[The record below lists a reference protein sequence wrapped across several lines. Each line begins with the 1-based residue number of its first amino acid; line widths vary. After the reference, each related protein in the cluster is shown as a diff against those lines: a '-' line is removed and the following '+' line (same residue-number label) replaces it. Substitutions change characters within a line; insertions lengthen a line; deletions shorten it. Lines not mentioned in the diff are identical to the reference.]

1 MRRVKIVAT
10 IGPASESPDI
20 LRKLIAA
27 GLDVARLNFSH
38 GSHEGHARI
47 IGALREAAEA
57 IGKPIAILQDLQGPR
72 IRIGKLSA
80 GPVLVEAGR
89 SLTLTTDEEAVG
101 GAIPVTYPHLPAD
114 VKPGDRILID
124 DGLIELVVEGTDP
137 KTVRCR
143 VVTGGTINPNKGM
156 NLPGVAVSAPTLGDK
171 DLEDLA
177 FGLSHGVDYVALSF
191 VRSPEDLTA
200 AREYMK
206 KYGAEAPL
214 IAKIERPEAVERLDD
229 IVAAADGVMIARG
242 DLAVETSPEA
252 VPLIQKRIIR
262 ACNQARTVVITAT
275 QMLESMTVHPRPT
288 RAEASD
294 VANAVLDGT
303 DAVMLSGETAAGRYP
318 VEAVQTM
325 ARIVEAAEAG
335 EDGLPGAMPGDRHLF
350 EAKRSQSPTAS
361 FPAAVCAAG
370 ARAASETGAK
380 VIVAFTET
388 GTTAR
393 LLSKERPTVPILAY
407 TPHEPIRR
415 RMALYW
421 GVLPRA
427 MRANT
432 TTAHTDQ
439 LIRDLERS
447 LRDEK
452 LAGPGDRIVILLGA
466 PVGARGSTNLMK
478 LHTIA

>member
-1 MRRVKIVAT
+1 MRGVKIVAT
-10 IGPASESPDI
+10 IGPASESPEV

-57 IGKPIAILQDLQGPR
+57 AGKPIAILQDLQGPR
-72 IRIGKLSA
+72 IRIGKLSG

-89 SLTLTTDEEAVG
+89 ALTLTTEEEAG
-101 GAIPVTYPHLPAD
+101 PEAIPVTYTHLPAD

-124 DGLIELVVEGTDP
+124 DGLIELAVEGTNAR
-137 KTVRCR
+137 TVRCR
-143 VVTGGTINPNKGM
+143 VVIGGTIYPNKGM
-156 NLPGVAVSAPTLGDK
+156 NLPGVAVSAPTLGEK
-171 DLEDLA
+171 DLQDLA

-191 VRSPEDLTA
+191 VRSPEDVTA
-200 AREYMK
+200 ARDYMK

-262 ACNQARTVVITAT
+262 ACNQARAVVITAT

-335 EDGLPGAMPGDRHLF
+335 QEWVTHAAP
-350 EAKRSQSPTAS
+350 SPSTSHPPAAS

-427 MRANT
+427 TRATSN
-432 TTAHTDQ
+432 TDQ
-439 LIRDLERS
+439 LIRELERS

-466 PVGARGSTNLMK
+466 PVGASGSTNLMK